1 MKTRLE
7 RVESLLSESAVNA
20 PNDRLENHSSP
31 AKREKGL
38 SLLIADRSG
47 SSTFIGP
54 ASGFS
59 LFSPSGLQWISSQI
73 GSTELADFILNR
85 SRIYMLSWSEEMISM
100 WRHLTPELQAP
111 LPPKASADI
120 AIDYFFEFVNSTMP
134 LFDKEE
140 FMKLFEQQYSLDP
153 PVGLPWYASLN
164 VVLAIGGLICE
175 DERGQCTPSVHTNR
189 TIEGEGHVLNYL
201 RNCYGYFT
209 QLAFSCKE
217 ILAVQALTGMAF
229 LLEMLLDVEASY
241 MALGAA
247 ARLSIALGL
256 HRKTDD
262 PHLSVREID
271 ERRNVFWV
279 LYVFDKMMSLRLG
292 RPPAIGDKEI
302 EIDEPRACEP
312 LSHPDTP
319 DPSLYFENF
328 VKLSKIESEIYN
340 ALYSAHC
347 PSSNSWTERV
357 ATVDRLNKKVIDW
370 RVSLPDGIIQ
380 PGQPLNC
387 SVRLVPSAVLLH
399 SEYYNCLS
407 TLHRLS
413 SYRGTIIAS
422 DKSDHK
428 VSPDDSAVSSSRT
441 ACIGAARDTARIMG
455 SLNLNDRS
463 GKFRNNLIRRV
474 SYYPLSAFLMIF
486 SNILLHPHDSG
497 NLDDLDLL
505 HTIVDSLSPALT
517 ISTSSL
523 AVLLLEIFQKMMDIS
538 ESLVHQTQPIKNNH
552 ETREDVTTGLTNTE
566 NGGFKMDLS
575 HKPITT
581 PSLES
586 FSQAGHLPLASDT
599 DPWTDPPHAPQVLH
613 GENKASYSTS
623 SPPSEHHISHS
634 VVFNHVSFPDDMAMT
649 LTLDWELANLRA
661 TGVNDYSLHDST
673 GLGIGF

>member
-1 MKTRLE
+1 
-7 RVESLLSESAVNA
+7 
-20 PNDRLENHSSP
+20 
-31 AKREKGL
+31 
-38 SLLIADRSG
+38 
-47 SSTFIGP
+47 
-54 ASGFS
+54 
-59 LFSPSGLQWISSQI
+59 
-73 GSTELADFILNR
+73 
-85 SRIYMLSWSEEMISM
+85 
-100 WRHLTPELQAP
+100 
-111 LPPKASADI
+111 
-120 AIDYFFEFVNSTMP
+120 MP

-153 PVGLPWYASLN
+153 PV
-164 VVLAIGGLICE
+164 
-175 DERGQCTPSVHTNR
+175 
-189 TIEGEGHVLNYL
+189 GEGHVLNYL

-463 GKFRNNLIRRV
+463 GKFRNNLIR
-474 SYYPLSAFLMIF
+474 
-486 SNILLHPHDSG
+486 NILLHPHDSG